1 MTIDNIPT
9 PIRKSFAHP
18 ECLPDIPSTI
28 LAHPLKIR
36 PIPRKIVTINAV
48 AAGNE
53 IARPANMST
62 SIPRPIVTHFPL
74 TGRKIPVMIFS
85 IPTINKIIASITIRA
100 RNVTASWKC

>member
-1 MTIDNIPT
+1 MTIFPT
-9 PIRKSFAHP
+9 AIRKSFAHP

-28 LAHPLKIR
+28 LAHPWKIR
-36 PIPRKIVTINAV
+36 PIPTKIVTINAV

-100 RNVTASWKC
+100 RNVTAGWKC

>member
-36 PIPRKIVTINAV
+36 PIPTKIVTINAV

-53 IARPANMST
+53 IARPANMSKL
-62 SIPRPIVTHFPL
+62 SLVQILQQEMYQLEILKR
-74 TGRKIPVMIFS
+74 R
-85 IPTINKIIASITIRA
+85 
-100 RNVTASWKC
+100 

>member
-9 PIRKSFAHP
+9 AIRKSFAHP

-36 PIPRKIVTINAV
+36 PIPTKIVTINAV

-53 IARPANMST
+53 IARPANMS
-62 SIPRPIVTHFPL
+62 IPRPIVTHFPL
-74 TGRKIPVMIFS
+74 TGRKNPVMIFS

-100 RNVTASWKC
+100 RNVTAGWNC

>member
-1 MTIDNIPT
+1 MTTDNIPA

-18 ECLPDIPSTI
+18 ECLPYIPSTI

-36 PIPRKIVTINAV
+36 SISTKIVTINAV

-62 SIPRPIVTHFPL
+62 SIPKPIVTHFL
-74 TGRKIPVMIFS
+74 
-85 IPTINKIIASITIRA
+85 
-100 RNVTASWKC
+100 

>member
-1 MTIDNIPT
+1 G
-9 PIRKSFAHP
+9 
-18 ECLPDIPSTI
+18 IPSTI

-36 PIPRKIVTINAV
+36 PIPTKIVTINAV

-62 SIPRPIVTHFPL
+62 SILRPIVTHFPL

-100 RNVTASWKC
+100 RNVTAGNAKA

>member
-1 MTIDNIPT
+1 MPT
-9 PIRKSFAHP
+9 

-36 PIPRKIVTINAV
+36 PIPTKIVTINAV

-74 TGRKIPVMIFS
+74 TGRKNPVMIFS

-100 RNVTASWKC
+100 SNVTAGWKC